1 MVDPGWAAA
10 RAHMVRNQIEA
21 RGVRSPEV
29 LAAMGRVPRERFLP
43 PPLRTRAYLDQAL
56 AIGHHQTISQP
67 YMVAVMTEALGLTG
81 AEKVL
86 EVGTGSGYQTA
97 VLAELAREVHSM
109 ERIPAL
115 ADSAESLLRELGY
128 GNVRIRVGDGSLG
141 WREEAPFQA
150 ILVTAG
156 APDAPRSLLAQL
168 DEDGGVLV
176 APVVDRELQ
185 YVLRVQRRGTEFST
199 EHLMGCRFVPLLGAE
214 GWPT

>member
-43 PPLRTRAYLDQAL
+43 STLRTRAYLDQAL
-56 AIGHHQTISQP
+56 VIGHHQTISQP

-176 APVVDRELQ
+176 APVGDRELQ
-185 YVLRVQRRGTEFST
+185 HVLRVQRRGTEFST